1 MRLYLDSANMDDWQK
16 CAPSGLVFGVT
27 TNPLLA
33 KRAGLSYSDIN
44 WSEMVKLAAQLGWHE
59 IHIQLTEND
68 LASDSKASQL
78 YALGEA
84 FDIDVVLKIPMND
97 RFIRALPTI
106 RQKGKKILMTACYEA
121 KQMFV
126 AQALRAE
133 YIAPYFGRMVEAG
146 LDAHNELKTMKAI
159 GDSCDTPCRI
169 LIASVRS
176 VEQMCQLAREG
187 HDCFTLNPDLITG
200 LVTSSLSDKAIA
212 EFEQAAKK

>member
-1 MRLYLDSANMDDWQK
+1 
-16 CAPSGLVFGVT
+16 
-27 TNPLLA
+27 
-33 KRAGLSYSDIN
+33 
-44 WSEMVKLAAQLGWHE
+44 MVKLAAQLGWHE

-84 FDIDVVLKIPMND
+84 FNIDVVLKIPMND

-106 RQKGKKILMTACYEA
+106 RQKSKKILMTACYEA

-126 AQALRAE
+126 AQALGAE

-146 LDAHNELKTMKAI
+146 LDAYNELKTMKAI

-187 HDCFTLNPDLITG
+187 HDCFTLKPDLITG
-200 LVTSSLSDKAIA
+200 LVTSPLSDMAIA

>member
-1 MRLYLDSANMDDWQK
+1 MRLYLDSANIDEWQK
-16 CAPSGLVFGVT
+16 CAQSGLVFGVT

-33 KRAGLSYSDIN
+33 RRAGLSYSDIN
-44 WSEMVKLAAQLGWHE
+44 WSERVELAARLGWQE

-68 LASDSKASQL
+68 LASDSKAAQL

-84 FDIDVVLKIPMND
+84 YNIDVVLKIPMND
-97 RFIRALPTI
+97 RFIRALPKI

-121 KQMFV
+121 RQMFV
-126 AQALRAE
+126 AQALKAD

-146 LDAHNELKTMKAI
+146 LEAHSELKTMKAI

-176 VEQMCQLAREG
+176 VEQMCQLARDG
-187 HDCFTLNPDLITG
+187 HNCFTLNPDLITA
-200 LVTSSLSDKAIA
+200 LATSPFSDTAIA